1 MPVALTRAVSPAIGR
16 AELTHLPRVA
26 IDYARA
32 CAQHGA
38 YERALAELG
47 CEILA
52 LPAEPD
58 LPDSVFVEDVALVLD
73 DIAVILRPGAASR
86 QAETPSVAKVLADYR
101 ELALIGGP
109 GTLDGGDV
117 LRVGTSVYVG
127 CSERSN
133 HTGIG
138 QLASALVPFGLRV
151 IPVSVSG
158 CLHLKSAVSQVAPD
172 TLLLNRRWVDPVQFG
187 GMRVL
192 DVDAGEPHA
201 ANALLLGET
210 LIYPAS
216 HPRTRERLDTLG
228 IDVRTVDVSELQ
240 KAEGAVT
247 CCSIIFEAAG
257 RAA

>member
-1 MPVALTRAVSPAIGR
+1 MPAALTRAVSPAIGR
-16 AELTHLPRVA
+16 GELTHLPRVE

-47 CEILA
+47 CDILA

-73 DIAVILRPGAASR
+73 DVAVILRPGAASR

-101 ELALIGGP
+101 ELVLIGDP

-133 HTGIG
+133 HAGIG

-158 CLHLKSAVSQVAPD
+158 CLHLKSAVTQVAPD
-172 TLLLNRRWVDPVQFG
+172 TLLLNRLWVDPAQFG

-201 ANALLLGET
+201 ANALRLGET
-210 LIYPAS
+210 VIYPAS
-216 HPRTRERLDTLG
+216 HPRTRERLDRLG
-228 IDVRTVDVSELQ
+228 IAVRTVDVSELQ

>member
-1 MPVALTRAVSPAIGR
+1 MPAALTRAVSPAIGCG
-16 AELTHLPRVA
+16 ELTHLSRVE

-32 CAQHGA
+32 CAQHAA
-38 YERALAELG
+38 YERALADLG
-47 CEILA
+47 CEIVG

-101 ELALIGGP
+101 ELALIGAP
-109 GTLDGGDV
+109 GTLDGGDI
-117 LRVGTSVYVG
+117 LRAGTSVYVG

-138 QLASALVPFGLRV
+138 QLAAALVPFGLRV
-151 IPVSVSG
+151 IPLTVSG
-158 CLHLKSAVSQVAPD
+158 CLHLKSAVARVSPD
-172 TLLLNRRWVDPVQFG
+172 TLLLNRQWVDPAQFR

-192 DVDAGEPHA
+192 DVDPGEPHA

-210 LIYPAS
+210 VIYPAS
-216 HPRTRERLDTLG
+216 HPRTRERLDTRG
-228 IDVRTVDVSELQ
+228 IAVQTVDVSELE

-247 CCSIIFEAAG
+247 CCSIIFETAV
-257 RAA
+257 RAR